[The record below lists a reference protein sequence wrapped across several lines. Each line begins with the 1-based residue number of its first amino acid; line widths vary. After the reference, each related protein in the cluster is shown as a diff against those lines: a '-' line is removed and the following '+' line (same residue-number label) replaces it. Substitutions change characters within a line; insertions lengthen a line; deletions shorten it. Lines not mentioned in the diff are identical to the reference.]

1 MLYRE
6 RVKEGRK
13 KELLII
19 YFLCVCHSARV
30 MAGWHPSRSVRVAFN
45 PFCSPGRAALCVWGN
60 GSLKQYEIKHHCA
73 LGQRDFVA
81 LVCCEER
88 GNEQL
93 ITYGRKKCAENIHTL
108 FSTQAGGG
116 TTNGFVTVLIGEA
129 LCVCHCAVI
138 SRRVPYHRQVL
149 VSLRSAQVIRM
160 LGLGSRKALAL
171 ATNNTAS
178 QNFAVHQAWLYPSRL

>member
-45 PFCSPGRAALCVWGN
+45 PFCSPSRTALCVWGN

-81 LVCCEER
+81 CL
-88 GNEQL
+88 L
-93 ITYGRKKCAENIHTL
+93 
-108 FSTQAGGG
+108 
-116 TTNGFVTVLIGEA
+116 
-129 LCVCHCAVI
+129 
-138 SRRVPYHRQVL
+138 
-149 VSLRSAQVIRM
+149 
-160 LGLGSRKALAL
+160 
-171 ATNNTAS
+171 
-178 QNFAVHQAWLYPSRL
+178 